1 MSQRVLVRGWEI
13 RVNISY
19 FLQESLPFILEI
31 RAVEKCLVD
40 SIELLQLQI
49 GFGKSQ
55 NYYEVYVNADYL
67 SQRAAS

>member
-49 GFGKSQ
+49 GFRKSQ
-55 NYYEVYVNADYL
+55 NYYEIYVNADYL